1 MFGFLFGAACL
12 AGLFAVIRRER
23 WHRMA
28 FAHAGEGSWAGPCG
42 GPCGP
47 GREHRHRHRHGG
59 RRGFRG
65 HFRDMALRRVFERL
79 ETSPGQERELQAAI
93 AEIMDGGRKLR
104 GQLADSRKEI
114 SKALR
119 SEELDV
125 ERLGQ
130 LFSQH
135 DDLLSEFR
143 KTAVGALSRTHA
155 ALDEGQRAQ
164 LADWIDRGDLPFG
177 GFRGEERW

>member
-28 FAHAGEGSWAGPCG
+28 FAHAGDGPWEGHHGGACG
-42 GPCGP
+42 G
-47 GREHRHRHRHGG
+47 RHGRHGDHHGHG
-59 RRGFRG
+59 RHAGRGR
-65 HFRDMALRRVFERL
+65 FRDMALRRVFERL

-93 AEIMDGGRKLR
+93 SEVMDGGRKLR
-104 GQLADSRKEI
+104 GQLKDSRREI
-114 SKALR
+114 SAALR
-119 SEELDV
+119 AEELDV

-130 LFSQH
+130 LFAQH

-164 LADWIDRGDLPFG
+164 LADWIDRGDVPFG
-177 GFRGEERW
+177 PWRGGGRW

>member
-28 FAHAGEGSWAGPCG
+28 FAYGGGERWGGPHACG
-42 GPCGP
+42 GHHHP
-47 GREHRHRHRHGG
+47 GHHRGGFGG
-59 RRGFRG
+59 R
-65 HFRDMALRRVFERL
+65 FRDMAMRRVFERL

-93 AEIMDGGRKLR
+93 GEVMDGGRKLR

-114 SKALR
+114 SAALR
-119 SEELDV
+119 AEELDV

-130 LFSQH
+130 LFAQH

-143 KTAVGALSRTHA
+143 KTGVGALSRTHA
-155 ALDEGQRAQ
+155 ALDERQRAQ
-164 LADWIDRGDLPFG
+164 LADWIERGELPFG
-177 GFRGEERW
+177 RWQREERW